1 MESEEDKS
9 ISKIS
14 KETWSQM
21 YLEEL
26 KFIFTAEASAIRAAM
41 LINGGAAVAL
51 LSFIANIIEKNK
63 SIEPFAF
70 SMFIYVASIL
80 SAAVCYWLSAWS
92 QRCYSAHKYNPEL
105 KLRKTLSGIIN
116 DISVAL
122 LWLSYIGFGYGSWL
136 TYKALLKLSNA

>member
-1 MESEEDKS
+1 METKEDKK

-14 KETWSQM
+14 AETWSQM

-26 KFIFTAEASAIRAAM
+26 KFIFTAEANAIRAAM

-51 LSFIANIIEKNK
+51 LSFIANIINKDKN
-63 SIEPFAF
+63 IEPFAF
-70 SMFIYVASIL
+70 SMFIYVVSIL

-92 QRCYSAHKYNPEL
+92 QRCYSAHKFNPEL
-105 KLRKTLSGIIN
+105 TFRKTLSGLIN
-116 DISVAL
+116 DVSVFL

-136 TYKALLKLSNA
+136 TYAALINFNNG